1 MKFSTASLAT
11 AAAVLATVNASSKLR
26 STNVRRYLSYE
37 KVAGYA
43 PGSQVTDHC
52 AIDRDQ
58 AAIEAEL
65 AKKTPE
71 AFENAL
77 RIYNEGGN
85 SKSYAQVTL
94 TTPLS
99 TFIGAG
105 TAILGRNAEG
115 NEVAG
120 KAYEDYQAGTSVIK
134 VQYATTDI
142 QEAYVQCQ
150 VGALTEADRNLSG
163 CFAEQGDLTIDGK
176 EYSYT
181 YIPSN
186 DNLNGRT
193 IAGFS
198 TGARD
203 KMRVGCKGCPYEDF
217 LYFYDYYGSDTY
229 AHDWVTAAFAGDKT
243 TFRNGN
249 ADFSQYGMDGKEQII
264 KKGTAYLNIFM
275 YVIREFEDA
284 LDDCE
289 RGCIN
294 CNDDPVHAWDEG
306 VCFYTGSIEGQ
317 DGAGDGSLLHQL
329 ADKRCADYKTCGV
342 DGTDLEGMARLNYEL
357 FDLFALGN
365 FQLQSGNCPAARDTT
380 KRVTQKMYIPMI
392 QGAMR
397 YAYKMEKLQ
406 GDEKEAAE
414 GAAFAAAVL
423 PRIHAASPEAAQTI
437 YNNLRV
443 GASST
448 DSAAVKSAFE
458 SVYPALGITCA
469 EMGGLW
475 NEAEKSY
482 YSGMEPCQD
491 VSTRETETVVKN
503 NNTLAIALGCT
514 FGALF
519 AIAAA
524 FILFIRNREK
534 RGEMTFETWKTAE
547 QSAAKGMN

>member
-1 MKFSTASLAT
+1 MNLSIASLVAAT
-11 AAAVLATVNASSKLR
+11 TLTTVDASASSKWSNL
-26 STNVRRYLSYE
+26 RRYLSYE

-58 AAIEAEL
+58 AALEAEL

-77 RIYNEGGN
+77 RIYKEGGN

-105 TAILGRNAEG
+105 TVILGRNSEG

-134 VQYATTDI
+134 IQYATTDI
-142 QEAYVQCQ
+142 QETYVECQ
-150 VGALTEADRNLSG
+150 VGALAEADRNLSG
-163 CFAEQGDLTIDGK
+163 CFVDQGDLTIDGQ
-176 EYSYT
+176 EFSYT
-181 YIPSN
+181 YVPKS

-198 TGARD
+198 TEARDKILVRATLATNPSSYIYVPKSDNLNGRTIAGFSTEARD
-203 KMRVGCKGCPYEDF
+203 KMRVGCKGCPYQDF
-217 LYFYDYYGSDTY
+217 MYFYDYYGSDTY

-243 TFRNGN
+243 SFKNGN

-284 LDDCE
+284 LDDCQ

-342 DGTDLEGMARLNYEL
+342 DGTDLEGMAMLNYEL

-406 GDEKEAAE
+406 GGEKEAAE

-458 SVYPALGITCA
+458 SV
-469 EMGGLW
+469 
-475 NEAEKSY
+475 
-482 YSGMEPCQD
+482 
-491 VSTRETETVVKN
+491 
-503 NNTLAIALGCT
+503 
-514 FGALF
+514 
-519 AIAAA
+519 
-524 FILFIRNREK
+524 
-534 RGEMTFETWKTAE
+534 
-547 QSAAKGMN
+547 